1 MKETKFWEQLKSGHF
16 AQMVRE
22 NTKGR
27 EISSP
32 VEAYNI
38 VKPLFSEN
46 DDVETMYCIFLDGQN
61 HILAI
66 EKMFSG
72 SLSSASIY
80 PRELIKRVLDLKS
93 AAVLVTHNHPSGNT
107 SPSEADRTITRK
119 MILSLAAIDVLLHD
133 HIIVG
138 DGYHSMS
145 EDGWIRSIADKCQK
159 FLAQHN

>member
-16 AQMVRE
+16 TQMIRE
-22 NTKGR
+22 TAKGR

-38 VKPLFSEN
+38 AKPLFAEK
-46 DDVETMYCIFLDGQN
+46 DDVESMYCIFLDGQN

-72 SLSSASIY
+72 SLSCATVY
-80 PRELIKRVLDLKS
+80 PREIIKRVLDLKS
-93 AAVLVTHNHPSGNT
+93 AAVLMAHNHPSGNT
-107 SPSEADRTITRK
+107 SPSEADRAITRK

-138 DGYHSMS
+138 DGYYSMS
-145 EDGWIRSIADKCQK
+145 EDGWIQSIADKCRK

>member
-1 MKETKFWEQLKSGHF
+1 
-16 AQMVRE
+16 
-22 NTKGR
+22 
-27 EISSP
+27 
-32 VEAYNI
+32 
-38 VKPLFSEN
+38 
-46 DDVETMYCIFLDGQN
+46 
-61 HILAI
+61 
-66 EKMFSG
+66 G

-119 MILSLAAIDVLLHD
+119 MILSLAAIDVILHD

-145 EDGWIRSIADKCQK
+145 EDGCIQSIADKCRK